1 MTFDAPATAG
11 PLGDRPTPAASRW
24 TCGRPPPTARA
35 EGVVIDYTGTTGFA
49 GEATTSTNNADGYAS
64 GTFSGV
70 TLGTDGSVIA
80 SYSNG
85 QKQTVGRLALATFPT
100 KAR

>member
-1 MTFDAPATAG
+1 V
-11 PLGDRPTPAASRW
+11 LKV
-24 TCGRPPPTARA
+24 
-35 EGVVIDYTGTTGFA
+35 VVIDYTGTTGFA

-70 TLGTDGSVIA
+70 DAGHRRLGDRQLH
-80 SYSNG
+80 NG
-85 QKQTVGRLALATFPT
+85 QKQTVGRLAVATFPT